1 LRISFFGLV
10 PLDCFLYLVGTMET
24 WSQVYTPAGHWFL
37 SALVAGLPV
46 LVLFYL
52 LAVRRASAPL
62 SASGGALT
70 AILVAT
76 VVCRMPVPLALT
88 SFLYGAAFGLLPI
101 GYVVFAAI
109 FLYQISLDSGQF
121 AVMKGSIGNLTA
133 DRRLQALLIAFSFG
147 AIIEGAAGF
156 GTPVAISAALMV
168 GLGFKPFYAAALC
181 LIANT
186 APVAWGAVGTP
197 LVTLASVSG
206 LPIADLS
213 AMNARILPITSLI
226 VPLWLIRTMVGW
238 TETFEVLPAIAVCG
252 LSFAST
258 QFLWGNYVD
267 PYLVDIVGG
276 VVSLIV
282 TALFLKV
289 WKPKRIFTFEEERG
303 VVAAEGVRYSTGEIL
318 NGWMP
323 FLILGVFVLLWGW
336 PSVKTFLTDF
346 TLGPLKGTYLVNV
359 PLLDKA
365 VVRVPPVVTKPTAE
379 AAVYTFNW
387 LAATGTGVM
396 IACAV
401 AALLAGFS
409 VRRFLESFRKTC
421 QRMKIPIMAIVPM
434 LGLGYVTRYAGIDA
448 ILGLAFTR
456 TGFLYPF
463 FASFLGWLGVA
474 LTGSD
479 TSSNALFGSLQR
491 ITAEQ
496 LHLDPV
502 LMCAANSAGGVMG
515 KMIDAQSIVV
525 ATTATNQV
533 GNEGVIFKFVVWHSL
548 ALATVV
554 ALIVLTIAYV
564 FPGYV
569 PHGVKYLESL
579 F

>member
-1 LRISFFGLV
+1 
-10 PLDCFLYLVGTMET
+10 MQT
-24 WSQVYTPAGHWFL
+24 WAQVYAPLGHWL
-37 SALVAGLPV
+37 VSALVAVVPIV
-46 LVLFYL
+46 VLFYL
-52 LAVRRASAPL
+52 LAFRRWSAPASAF
-62 SASGGALT
+62 AGAIA
-70 AILVAT
+70 AIVIA
-76 VVCRMPVPLALT
+76 VVVVGMPVPLALM
-88 SFLYGAAFGLLPI
+88 SFVYGSAFGLLPI

-121 AVMKGSIGNLTA
+121 SVMKASLGNLTS

-206 LPIADLS
+206 LPLADLS

-226 VPLWLIRTMVGW
+226 VPFWLVRTMVGW
-238 TETFEVLPAIAVCG
+238 AQTFEVLPAILVCG
-252 LSFAST
+252 VSFATT
-258 QFLWGNYVD
+258 QFIWGNYVD

-276 VVSLIV
+276 IVSLVI
-282 TALFLKV
+282 TGIFLKM
-289 WKPKRIFTFEEERG
+289 WKPRTEFTFDEDRG
-303 VVAAEGVRYSTGEIL
+303 TVTDHAKYSTGQIL
-318 NGWMP
+318 YGWTP

-336 PSVKTFLTDF
+336 PSVKAYMNNSFAI
-346 TLGPLKGTYLVNV
+346 GSLKGTYPINV
-359 PLLDKA
+359 PLLHQA
-365 VVRVPPVVTKPTAE
+365 VVRVPPVVAKETTE
-379 AAVYTFNW
+379 NAVFTFNW
-387 LAATGTGVM
+387 LSATGTGVM
-396 IACAV
+396 FACVV
-401 AALLAGFS
+401 AALAAGFS
-409 VRRFLESFRKTC
+409 FARFWESFRKTC
-421 QRMKIPIMAIVPM
+421 VRMKIPILAIVPM
-434 LGLGYVTRYAGIDA
+434 LGLGYVTRYSGIDA

-456 TGFLYPF
+456 TGFMYPF
-463 FASFLGWLGVA
+463 FAAFLGWLGVA

-496 LHLDPV
+496 LNLDPI
-502 LMCAANSAGGVMG
+502 LICSANSTGGVMG
-515 KMIDAQSIVV
+515 KMVDAQSIVV

-533 GNEGVIFKFVVWHSL
+533 GNEGIIFKFVLWHSL
-548 ALATVV
+548 ALATIV
-554 ALIVLTIAYV
+554 ALIILIIAYV

-569 PHGVKYLESL
+569 PHNVKLL
-579 F
+579 G

>member
-1 LRISFFGLV
+1 
-10 PLDCFLYLVGTMET
+10 MQT

-37 SALVAGLPV
+37 SALVAAIPV

-52 LAVRRASAPL
+52 LAVRRASAPA
-62 SASGGALT
+62 SAFGGALA
-70 AILVAT
+70 AILIAI
-76 VVCRMPVPLALT
+76 VVCGMPVPLALA
-88 SFLYGAAFGLLPI
+88 SFVYGAAFGLLPI

-121 AVMKGSIGNLTA
+121 AVMKASIGNLTA

-206 LPIADLS
+206 LPLADLS
-213 AMNARILPITSLI
+213 AMNARILPITSVI
-226 VPLWLIRTMVGW
+226 VPLWLVRTMVGW
-238 TETFEVLPAIAVCG
+238 AETFEVLPAIAVCG
-252 LSFAST
+252 LSFATT
-258 QFLWGNYVD
+258 QFVWGNYVD

-276 VVSLIV
+276 VVSLVV

-289 WKPKRIFTFEEERG
+289 WKPKKVYKFEEERETT
-303 VVAAEGVRYSTGEIL
+303 AENVRYTTGQIL

-323 FLILGVFVLLWGW
+323 FLILGFFVLLWGW
-336 PSVKTFLTDF
+336 PSVKGYLTNF
-346 TLGPLKGTYLVNV
+346 TLGPIKGQYLVNV
-359 PLLDKA
+359 PLLHKA
-365 VVRVPPVVTKPTAE
+365 VVRVPPVVAQPTAE
-379 AAVYTFNW
+379 NAVYTFNW

-396 IACAV
+396 IASGI
-401 AALLAGFS
+401 AALFAGFS
-409 VRRFLESFRKTC
+409 FARFIESFKKTC
-421 QRMKIPIMAIVPM
+421 IRMKVPILAIVPM

-456 TGFLYPF
+456 TGFMYPF
-463 FASFLGWLGVA
+463 FAGFLGWLGVA

-502 LMCAANSAGGVMG
+502 LMCSANSAGGVMG

-525 ATTATNQV
+525 ATTATDQV
-533 GNEGVIFKFVVWHSL
+533 GNEGIIFRFVLWHSI

-554 ALIVLTIAYV
+554 ALIVFTIAYV

-569 PHGVKYLESL
+569 PHNVQYLKS
-579 F
+579 FF